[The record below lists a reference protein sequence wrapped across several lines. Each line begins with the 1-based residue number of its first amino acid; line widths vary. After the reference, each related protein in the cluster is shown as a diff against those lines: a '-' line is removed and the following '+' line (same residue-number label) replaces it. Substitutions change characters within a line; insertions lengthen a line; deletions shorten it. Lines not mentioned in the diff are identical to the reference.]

1 MSKKGLHERDRDY
14 CYGHGVT
21 ANAGCFAQATE
32 MTTYSIPPAANLTGK
47 VVKKSEYAVA
57 GGAFSDVW
65 MGEYEGRVVAIKCPR
80 LVNVTVDKLN
90 QVSPHNLHVGSGCV
104 WSISWQARANKT
116 VDCRDCIENTKAG
129 HGLNM
134 KTFSRSWD
142 FART

>member
-47 VVKKSEYAVA
+47 VIKKSEYAVA

-104 WSISWQARANKT
+104 
-116 VDCRDCIENTKAG
+116 
-129 HGLNM
+129 HGRSPGRLELI
-134 KTFSRSWD
+134 KRSTAEIVSRTPKLGTDS
-142 FART
+142 T